1 MAISPDCTMK
11 FSPAFRQQVP
21 SQLIP
26 LLDRFEEVE
35 TILAAETTETV
46 IWQPPSELSQL
57 VNHYLD
63 LLWVVYIS
71 KYHLLCQ
78 SLIQALNTEN
88 FLIYGMIGRSLIEH
102 TAILRY
108 YVSGK
113 MLPLASTVL
122 SEETASESTIHE
134 LIGLLDRHLTGR
146 RFDWNTFLAD
156 YFDELQQPQRGTVLK
171 EPQVNVLT
179 CLQKWM
185 NDEPA
190 IASLYELFCDLVHP
204 NLGSTL
210 LISRLVDKQNIGVGG
225 SWGQPVGL
233 EIFNRT
239 FAQLVALFQ
248 EVHTQ
253 LIQLREFKFSE

>member
-1 MAISPDCTMK
+1 MK
-11 FSPAFRQQVP
+11 FSPAFRKEVS

-35 TILAAETTETV
+35 TILAAEIKETAL
-46 IWQPPSELSQL
+46 WRPPSELFQL
-57 VNHYLD
+57 MNHYLD
-63 LLWVVYIS
+63 MLWVVYVS
-71 KYHLLCQ
+71 KFHLLCQ
-78 SLIQALNTEN
+78 SLIQALNAEN
-88 FLIYGMIGRSLIEH
+88 FLLYGMIGRSLIEH

-113 MLPLASTVL
+113 MLPLASVAL
-122 SEETASESTIHE
+122 SQEKVAESTIHE

-146 RFDWNTFLAD
+146 RFDWDTFLAD
-156 YFDELQQPQRGTVLK
+156 YFDELERPQRGNLLK

-185 NDEPA
+185 KDEPA

-210 LISRLVDKQNIGVGG
+210 LVSRLIDKQNIGVGG
-225 SWGQPVGL
+225 SVGQPVGL

-248 EVHTQ
+248 EVHSQ
-253 LIQLREFKFSE
+253 LLQLREFKFPETL

>member
-1 MAISPDCTMK
+1 MK
-11 FSPAFRQQVP
+11 FSPAFRKQVS

-35 TILAAETTETV
+35 TILAAEITETV
-46 IWQPPSELSQL
+46 IWQPPSDLSQL
-57 VNHYLD
+57 ANHYLD
-63 LLWVVYIS
+63 MLWVVYIS

-78 SLIQALNTEN
+78 SLIQALNAEN
-88 FLIYGMIGRSLIEH
+88 FFVYGMIGRSLIEH

-108 YVSGK
+108 YVTGK
-113 MLPLASTVL
+113 MLPLANVAL
-122 SEETASESTIHE
+122 SQDKISESTIQE

-156 YFDELQQPQRGTVLK
+156 YFDELEQPQSGTVLK

-185 NDEPA
+185 KDEPA
-190 IASLYELFCDLVHP
+190 IANLYELFCDLVHP

-210 LISRLVDKQNIGVGG
+210 LISRLIDKQNIGVGG
-225 SWGQPVGL
+225 SVGQPVGL

-239 FAQLVALFQ
+239 FAQLIALFQ

-253 LIQLREFKFSE
+253 LMQLRAFEFPA